1 MKRLIVYLIIAAAT
15 IIVGSAAIFQVE
27 SYQENPQIVT
37 YLDALWWS
45 VSTITTVGYGD
56 LVPISD
62 AGKIVGIVYMLFGIG
77 ILAVIVKALVSDI
90 TSRKGKKETEI
101 NSEQKLI
108 LQKIQE
114 LEKKSE
120 NQDKLFKEIIEK
132 LNEINSKE
140 K

>member
-1 MKRLIVYLIIAAAT
+1 
-15 IIVGSAAIFQVE
+15 
-27 SYQENPQIVT
+27 
-37 YLDALWWS
+37 
-45 VSTITTVGYGD
+45 
-56 LVPISD
+56 
-62 AGKIVGIVYMLFGIG
+62 MLFGIG